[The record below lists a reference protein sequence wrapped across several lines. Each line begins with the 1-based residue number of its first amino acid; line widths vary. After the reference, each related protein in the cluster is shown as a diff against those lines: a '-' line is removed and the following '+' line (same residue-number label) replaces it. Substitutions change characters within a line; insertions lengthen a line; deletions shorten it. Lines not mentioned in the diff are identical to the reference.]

1 MANLERRATKLDRVY
16 SVIRKET
23 HRILRLYER
32 SEGKARSTC
41 QAFVDTYDLQ
51 RNKLCSITG
60 IS

>member
-1 MANLERRATKLDRVY
+1 MANLDHRATNLERVY
-16 SVIRKET
+16 CVIRKET
-23 HRILRLYER
+23 HRILRLYVR

-51 RNKLCSITG
+51 RNRLCSITG